1 MKGPRQYHLYGAL
14 PGSQMKGPRKYYL
27 YGAFGSQ
34 MKGPRK
40 YYLYAAD
47 TPTNSSVELAEK
59 LTNSGVARPE
69 SMMTFEGAQHQGPEA
84 IVQKLVS
91 LPFQKVQHVVTTVD
105 CQPTVDFGVLV
116 MVVGQLKTDEDPIH
130 GFSQTFILKND
141 GSNYYVLS
149 DIFRLV
155 VHSA

>member
-1 MKGPRQYHLYGAL
+1 MNPQFDSIGRQFVDFYYKAFDENRSTLAALY
-14 PGSQMKGPRKYYL
+14 
-27 YGAFGSQ
+27 
-34 MKGPRK
+34 
-40 YYLYAAD
+40 
-47 TPTNSSVELAEK
+47 
-59 LTNSGVARPE
+59 RPE

-141 GSNYYVLS
+141 GTNYYVLS

>member
-1 MKGPRQYHLYGAL
+1 MNPQFDSIGRQFVDFYYKAFDENRSTLAALY
-14 PGSQMKGPRKYYL
+14 
-27 YGAFGSQ
+27 
-34 MKGPRK
+34 
-40 YYLYAAD
+40 
-47 TPTNSSVELAEK
+47 
-59 LTNSGVARPE
+59 RPE